1 MRYVQVVSGELVEFA
16 SSMDEAREI
25 AEEMERD
32 GRKDVV
38 IEEVK

>member
-16 SSMDEAREI
+16 GSMDEAREI